1 MSLIAHVDMDAFFA
15 SVEQSRDPTLKGKPV
30 IIGAD
35 PKRGKGRGV
44 VAAASYEAR
53 RYGVHS
59 AMPIQRAYRLCPQ
72 GVYLKPDF
80 SSYSRVS
87 QQVMAVLE
95 SFSYLIE
102 PVSIDEAYLD
112 LTGLEQPPEKLG
124 VSIQK
129 AVFEQTG
136 CTASIGMAGNK
147 ATAKIASAMK
157 KPNGLSICPPGKERA
172 YIALLPVKKIPGV
185 GEKMQLI
192 LDQLG
197 IRSIDELSNAPTWM
211 IENRLGNYGKKI
223 QKIAMG
229 EDPRAVE
236 PGSSRKSV
244 SVERTFQQDLK
255 SIEAIKEALQVISDT
270 LAQRLDTKQLK
281 GSTVTLKVRYSNF
294 DTFTRNKTLP
304 VPINSAHNLNRVGL
318 ELLAN
323 NLEKEKQVRL
333 LGLGVSGL
341 EDVEPR
347 IQLSLF
353 QEEIL

>member
-1 MSLIAHVDMDAFFA
+1 
-15 SVEQSRDPTLKGKPV
+15 
-30 IIGAD
+30 
-35 PKRGKGRGV
+35 
-44 VAAASYEAR
+44 
-53 RYGVHS
+53 
-59 AMPIQRAYRLCPQ
+59 
-72 GVYLKPDF
+72 
-80 SSYSRVS
+80 
-87 QQVMAVLE
+87 
-95 SFSYLIE
+95 
-102 PVSIDEAYLD
+102 
-112 LTGLEQPPEKLG
+112 
-124 VSIQK
+124 
-129 AVFEQTG
+129 
-136 CTASIGMAGNK
+136 MAGNK

-185 GEKMQLI
+185 GEKMQLV

-223 QKIAMG
+223 QKIAM

-270 LAQRLDTKQLK
+270 LAQRLETKQLK

-304 VPINSAHNLNRVGL
+304 VPINSSHNLNRVGL
-318 ELLAN
+318 ELL
-323 NLEKEKQVRL
+323 EK
-333 LGLGVSGL
+333 
-341 EDVEPR
+341 
-347 IQLSLF
+347 
-353 QEEIL
+353 